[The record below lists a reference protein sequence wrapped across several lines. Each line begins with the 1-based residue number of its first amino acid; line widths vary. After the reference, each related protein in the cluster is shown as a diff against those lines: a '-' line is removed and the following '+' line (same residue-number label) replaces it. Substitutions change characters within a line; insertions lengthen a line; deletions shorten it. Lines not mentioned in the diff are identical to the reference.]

1 MDHSVTHSNP
11 KAIEISVVIPV
22 RNEADSIRALLD
34 GLLSQTLRPAEIVIT
49 DGGSTDATREII
61 SEYINNGAPIRLLR
75 EAAALPGRGRNLG
88 AAQATNEWIAF
99 VDAGAKPEVTWL
111 ESLARRVR
119 SESDLAAS
127 VQSEVKTVQSEN
139 DSATPALSENDPA
152 KSGQSERGRDVRR
165 DVDEKEIDVVYGC
178 FEPVTDTLFKRCAVM
193 AYVAPPVAIAGRLV
207 RTRSVASLLMKRSLW
222 ETVGG
227 FPEDLRSAED
237 LLFLNKIEQA
247 TARVVHAPDALVHW
261 QVQATPALTFKR
273 FVTYARNNMQA
284 GLWRQWQAA
293 IFMRYG
299 LLVVSALPA
308 IAFGARW
315 LLVTLLLWLLMLA
328 ARAAVAIWRNRFCY
342 PGSIFENALRMLV
355 LVPLIALLDAA
366 TITGTLQWAVKAVNG
381 KW

>member
-1 MDHSVTHSNP
+1 VDQPVTHLAE
-11 KAIEISVVIPV
+11 KAIKISVVIPV

-61 SEYINNGAPIRLLR
+61 SEYINNGAPIRLLC
-75 EAAALPGRGRNLG
+75 EAAALPGRGRNLA

-99 VDAGAKPEVTWL
+99 VDAGARPETTWL
-111 ESLARRVR
+111 ESLARRV
-119 SESDLAAS
+119 
-127 VQSEVKTVQSEN
+127 QQKSEVRSQKSEVRSQKSEIRSRKSEVRNQKTTERDTGGEVVEK
-139 DSATPALSENDPA
+139 DS
-152 KSGQSERGRDVRR
+152 DVFG
-165 DVDEKEIDVVYGC
+165 KEIDVVYGC

-193 AYVAPPVAIAGRLV
+193 AYVAPPVLIEGKLV

-237 LLFLNKIEQA
+237 LLFLNKVEQA
-247 TARVVHAPDALVHW
+247 TARLVHAPDALVHW

-293 IFMRYG
+293 IFIRYG

-308 IAFGARW
+308 IVFGGRW

-328 ARAAVAIWRNRFCY
+328 ARAAVAIRRNRFVY
-342 PGSIFENALRMLV
+342 PGGIFENALRMLV

-366 TITGTLQWAVKAVNG
+366 TITGTLLWAAKSG
-381 KW
+381 ER